1 MESLRVRTSPSAAR
15 ERVFERDR
23 GVCARCG
30 LDTVERMRRLRNLRR
45 RRYRPEL
52 LEEARTL
59 ARGFESAIEIGASRP
74 RMRIHRTL
82 WQADHILPVVEG
94 GGGCGLE
101 NLRTL
106 CLPCH
111 RAETAE
117 LSRRRVAAR
126 RRIVPADAVE
136 LFLGSD

>member
-1 MESLRVRTSPSAAR
+1 M
-15 ERVFERDR
+15 FERDR

-30 LDTVERMRRLRNLRR
+30 LDTMERLRRLRSLRR
-45 RRYRPEL
+45 RRYRPAL

-59 ARGFESAIEIGASRP
+59 AEGFESAIEIAASRP
-74 RMRIHRTL
+74 VVRIRRTL
-82 WQADHILPVVEG
+82 WQADHIRAVVEG

-111 RAETAE
+111 RAETAD
-117 LSRRRVAAR
+117 LLRRRGEAR
-126 RRIVPADAVE
+126 RRIASADAVT
-136 LFLGSD
+136 LFLGAE